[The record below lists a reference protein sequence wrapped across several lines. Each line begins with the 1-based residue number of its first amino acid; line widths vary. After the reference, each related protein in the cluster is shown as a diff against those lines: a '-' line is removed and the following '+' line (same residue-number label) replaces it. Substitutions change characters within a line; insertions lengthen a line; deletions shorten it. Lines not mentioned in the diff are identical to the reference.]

1 MLGGNPGLGRN
12 ITTQTSRTAGY
23 LFNMSASARDTNEF
37 FDQLT
42 NQVLALRVLAH
53 QRLRPLTSEQ
63 LNRRPGYDKWSA
75 AQCLEHLN
83 IVGGYYLPS
92 LKARLRLAQA
102 SGSTAGAQVR
112 SGWLGRYFTATS
124 QRSNGLGDNLL
135 RRPKQFAPTGTRL
148 TGTVVEAFNRQLDE
162 LLRLLLLAR
171 QVDAGAVRVPN
182 PLYPWLRLR
191 LTDVLEVLVAHI
203 QRYVKLAEQVAVAT
217 ADN

>member
-1 MLGGNPGLGRN
+1 
-12 ITTQTSRTAGY
+12 
-23 LFNMSASARDTNEF
+23 MSASARDTTEF

-42 NQVLALRVLAH
+42 NKVLALRVLSH

-63 LNRRPGYDKWSA
+63 LNRRPAYDKWSA

-83 IVGGYYLPS
+83 LVGGYYLPN

-112 SGWLGRYFTATS
+112 SGWLGRYFTATTKD
-124 QRSNGLGDNLL
+124 RNGLGDNLL
-135 RRPKQFAPTGTRL
+135 RRPRQYAPTGTRL
-148 TGTVVEAFNRQLDE
+148 TGTVVESFNRQLDE

-171 QVDAGAVRVPN
+171 QVDAGTVRIPN

-191 LTDVLEVLVAHI
+191 LTDVFEALVLHI
-203 QRYVKLAEQVAVAT
+203 QRYVKQAEQIAAAT
-217 ADN
+217 ANK

>member
-1 MLGGNPGLGRN
+1 
-12 ITTQTSRTAGY
+12 
-23 LFNMSASARDTNEF
+23 MSASARDTTEF

-63 LNRRPGYDKWSA
+63 LNRRPAYDKWSA

-92 LKARLRLAQA
+92 LKARLRLAHA
-102 SGSTAGAQVR
+102 KGSAAGTQVK
-112 SGWLGRYFTATS
+112 SGWLGRYFTSTA
-124 QRSNGLGDNLL
+124 QQKNGLGDNLL
-135 RRPKQFAPTGTRL
+135 RRPRQFAPTGTRL

-191 LTDVLEVLVAHI
+191 LTDVLEALVTHI
-203 QRYVKLAEQVAVAT
+203 QRYVKQAEQIAKAT
-217 ADN
+217 ADR

>member
-1 MLGGNPGLGRN
+1 MLGGNSSLGRN

-23 LFNMSASARDTNEF
+23 LFTMSASARDTNEF

-42 NQVLALRVLAH
+42 NQVLALRVLSH
-53 QRLRPLTSEQ
+53 QRLRPLSSEQ

-102 SGSTAGAQVR
+102 SGSTASAQVR

-191 LTDVLEVLVAHI
+191 LTDVLEALVTHI
-203 QRYVKLAEQVAVAT
+203 QRYVKQAEQVAVAT
-217 ADN
+217 ADK

>member
-1 MLGGNPGLGRN
+1 
-12 ITTQTSRTAGY
+12 
-23 LFNMSASARDTNEF
+23 MSASARDTTEF

-42 NQVLALRVLAH
+42 NQVLALRVLSH
-53 QRLRPLTSEQ
+53 QRLRPLSSEE
-63 LNRRPGYDKWSA
+63 LNRRPAYDKWSA

-92 LKARLRLAQA
+92 LKARLRLAHA
-102 SGSTAGAQVR
+102 KGSAAGKQVR
-112 SGWLGRYFTATS
+112 SGWLGRYFTSTT
-124 QRSNGLGDNLL
+124 QEKNGLGDNLL
-135 RRPKQFAPTGTRL
+135 RRPKQFSPTGTRL

-191 LTDVLEVLVAHI
+191 LTDVLEALVIHI
-203 QRYVKLAEQVAVAT
+203 QRYVKQAEQIAVVTAT
-217 ADN
+217 K

>member
-1 MLGGNPGLGRN
+1 
-12 ITTQTSRTAGY
+12 
-23 LFNMSASARDTNEF
+23 MSASARDTNEF

-42 NQVLALRVLAH
+42 NQVLALRVLSH

-63 LNRRPGYDKWSA
+63 LNRRPAFDKWSA

-83 IVGGYYLPS
+83 IVNGYYLPS

-102 SGSTAGAQVR
+102 SGSVAGAQVR
-112 SGWLGRYFTATS
+112 SGWLGRYFTATA
-124 QRSNGLGDNLL
+124 QRNNGLGDNLL
-135 RRPKQFAPTGTRL
+135 RRPKQFAPTGVRL

-171 QVDAGAVRVPN
+171 QVDAGTVRIPN

-191 LTDVLEVLVAHI
+191 LTDVFEALVTHMH
-203 QRYVKLAEQVAVAT
+203 RYVKQAEQAAI
-217 ADN
+217 AARK

>member
-1 MLGGNPGLGRN
+1 
-12 ITTQTSRTAGY
+12 
-23 LFNMSASARDTNEF
+23 MSASARDTNEF

-42 NQVLALRVLAH
+42 NKVLALRVLSH

-83 IVGGYYLPS
+83 LVGGYYLPN

-102 SGSTAGAQVR
+102 SGSTAGTQVR
-112 SGWLGRYFTATS
+112 SGWLGRYFTSTT
-124 QRSNGLGDNLL
+124 QDRNGLGDNLL
-135 RRPKQFAPTGTRL
+135 RRPKQYAPTGVRL
-148 TGTVVEAFNRQLDE
+148 TGTVVESFNRQLDE

-171 QVDAGAVRVPN
+171 QVDAGTVRVPN

-191 LTDVLEVLVAHI
+191 LTDVFEALVIHI
-203 QRYVKLAEQVAVAT
+203 QRYVKQAEQVAVAT
-217 ADN
+217 ANK

>member
-1 MLGGNPGLGRN
+1 
-12 ITTQTSRTAGY
+12 
-23 LFNMSASARDTNEF
+23 MSASARDTTEF

-53 QRLRPLTSEQ
+53 QRLRPLNSEQ

-102 SGSTAGAQVR
+102 KGSTAGAQVR
-112 SGWLGRYFTATS
+112 SGWLGRYFTTTT
-124 QRSNGLGDNLL
+124 QQKNGLGDNLL
-135 RRPKQFAPTGTRL
+135 RRPKQFSPTGTRL

-171 QVDAGAVRVPN
+171 QVDAGTVRVPN

-191 LTDVLEVLVAHI
+191 LTDVLEALVFHI
-203 QRYVKLAEQVAVAT
+203 QRYVTHA
-217 ADN
+217 

>member
-1 MLGGNPGLGRN
+1 
-12 ITTQTSRTAGY
+12 
-23 LFNMSASARDTNEF
+23 MSASARDTTEF

-42 NQVLALRVLAH
+42 NQVLALRVLSH

-83 IVGGYYLPS
+83 LVGGYYLPN
-92 LKARLRLAQA
+92 LKSRLRLAQA

-112 SGWLGRYFTATS
+112 SGWLGRYFTATTKD
-124 QRSNGLGDNLL
+124 RNGLGDNLL
-135 RRPKQFAPTGTRL
+135 RRPKQYAPTGTRL
-148 TGTVVEAFNRQLDE
+148 TGTVVESFNRQLDE

-171 QVDAGAVRVPN
+171 QVDAGTVRIPN

-191 LTDVLEVLVAHI
+191 LTDVFEALVLHI
-203 QRYVKLAEQVAVAT
+203 QRYVKQAEQVAVAT
-217 ADN
+217 ADK

>member
-1 MLGGNPGLGRN
+1 
-12 ITTQTSRTAGY
+12 
-23 LFNMSASARDTNEF
+23 MSASARDTTEF

-42 NQVLALRVLAH
+42 NQVLALRVLSH
-53 QRLRPLTSEQ
+53 QRLRPLSSEE
-63 LNRRPGYDKWSA
+63 LNRRPAYDKWSA

-92 LKARLRLAQA
+92 LKAHLRLAHA
-102 SGSTAGAQVR
+102 KGSAAGKQVR
-112 SGWLGRYFTATS
+112 SGWLGRYFTTTT
-124 QRSNGLGDNLL
+124 QEKNGLGDNLL
-135 RRPKQFAPTGTRL
+135 RRPKQFSPTGTRL

-191 LTDVLEVLVAHI
+191 LTDVLEALVFHI
-203 QRYVKLAEQVAVAT
+203 QRYVKQAEQVAVVTAT
-217 ADN
+217 K

>member
-1 MLGGNPGLGRN
+1 
-12 ITTQTSRTAGY
+12 
-23 LFNMSASARDTNEF
+23 MSASARDTNEF

-42 NQVLALRVLAH
+42 NQVLALRVLSH
-53 QRLRPLTSEQ
+53 QRLRPLNSEQ

-83 IVGGYYLPS
+83 IVSGYYLPS

-112 SGWLGRYFTATS
+112 SGWLGRYFTATA
-124 QRSNGLGDNLL
+124 QRNNGLGDNLL
-135 RRPKQFAPTGTRL
+135 RLPKQFAPTGTRL

-191 LTDVLEVLVAHI
+191 LTDVLEALVTHM
-203 QRYVKLAEQVAVAT
+203 QRYVKQAEQVAVAT
-217 ADN
+217 ATN

>member
-1 MLGGNPGLGRN
+1 
-12 ITTQTSRTAGY
+12 
-23 LFNMSASARDTNEF
+23 MSASARDTNEF

-42 NQVLALRVLAH
+42 NQVLALRVLSH

-63 LNRRPGYDKWSA
+63 LNRRPAFDKWSA

-83 IVGGYYLPS
+83 IVNGYYLPN

-102 SGSTAGAQVR
+102 SGSVAGAQVR
-112 SGWLGRYFTATS
+112 SGWLGRYFTATA
-124 QRSNGLGDNLL
+124 QRNNGLGDNLL
-135 RRPKQFAPTGTRL
+135 RRPKQFAPTGVRL

-171 QVDAGAVRVPN
+171 QVDAGTVRIPN

-191 LTDVLEVLVAHI
+191 LTDVFEALVTHM
-203 QRYVKLAEQVAVAT
+203 QRYVKQAEQAAIAT
-217 ADN
+217 RK

>member
-1 MLGGNPGLGRN
+1 
-12 ITTQTSRTAGY
+12 
-23 LFNMSASARDTNEF
+23 MSASARDTTEF

-53 QRLRPLTSEQ
+53 RHLRPLTSEQ
-63 LNRRPGYDKWSA
+63 LNRRPGYDNWSA

-83 IVGGYYLPS
+83 LVGGYFLPA
-92 LKARLRLAQA
+92 LKARLRLAHTK
-102 SGSTAGAQVR
+102 GSAAGQRVR
-112 SGWLGRYFTATS
+112 SGWLGRYVTHSAS
-124 QRSNGLGDNLL
+124 QHHGLGDSLL
-135 RRPKQFAPTGTRL
+135 RLPRQYAPTGTRL

-191 LTDVLEVLVAHI
+191 LTDVLEALVTHA
-203 QRYVKLAEQVAVAT
+203 QRYVKQAEQIVQAT
-217 ADN
+217 ANR

>member
-1 MLGGNPGLGRN
+1 
-12 ITTQTSRTAGY
+12 
-23 LFNMSASARDTNEF
+23 MSASTRDTTEF

-53 QRLRPLTSEQ
+53 QRLRPLSSEQ
-63 LNRRPGYDKWSA
+63 LNRRPAYDKWSA

-92 LKARLRLAQA
+92 VKARLRLAQA
-102 SGSTAGAQVR
+102 KGSTAGSQVR
-112 SGWLGRYFTATS
+112 SGWLGRYFTATA
-124 QRSNGLGDNLL
+124 QRKNGLGDNLL
-135 RRPKQFAPTGTRL
+135 RLPKQFAPTGTRL

-171 QVDAGAVRVPN
+171 QVDAGTVRVPN

-217 ADN
+217 ATK

>member
-1 MLGGNPGLGRN
+1 
-12 ITTQTSRTAGY
+12 
-23 LFNMSASARDTNEF
+23 MSASARDTTEF

-42 NQVLALRVLAH
+42 NKVLALRVLSH

-83 IVGGYYLPS
+83 LVGGYYLPN

-112 SGWLGRYFTATS
+112 SGWLGRYFTSTT
-124 QRSNGLGDNLL
+124 QDRNGLGDNLL
-135 RRPKQFAPTGTRL
+135 RRPKQYAPTGTRL
-148 TGTVVEAFNRQLDE
+148 TGTVVESFNRQLDE

-171 QVDAGAVRVPN
+171 QVDAGAVRIPN

-191 LTDVLEVLVAHI
+191 LTDVFEALVIHL
-203 QRYVKLAEQVAVAT
+203 QRYVKQAEQVAVAT
-217 ADN
+217 ANK

>member
-1 MLGGNPGLGRN
+1 
-12 ITTQTSRTAGY
+12 
-23 LFNMSASARDTNEF
+23 MSASARDTTEF

-42 NQVLALRVLAH
+42 NQVLALRVLSH

-63 LNRRPGYDKWSA
+63 LNRRPAYNKWSA

-102 SGSTAGAQVR
+102 KGSVAGAQVR
-112 SGWLGRYFTATS
+112 SGWLGRYFTTTA
-124 QRSNGLGDNLL
+124 QRKNGLGDNLL
-135 RRPKQFAPTGTRL
+135 RRPRQYAPTGTRL

-191 LTDVLEVLVAHI
+191 LTDVLEALVTHM
-203 QRYVKLAEQVAVAT
+203 QRYVKRAEQIAGALK
-217 ADN
+217 

>member
-1 MLGGNPGLGRN
+1 
-12 ITTQTSRTAGY
+12 
-23 LFNMSASARDTNEF
+23 MSASARDTTEF

-42 NQVLALRVLAH
+42 NQVLALRVLSH

-63 LNRRPGYDKWSA
+63 LNRRPAYDKWSA

-83 IVGGYYLPS
+83 ILGGYYLPS
-92 LKARLRLAQA
+92 LKARLHLAQA
-102 SGSTAGAQVR
+102 SGSAAGAQVR
-112 SGWLGRYFTATS
+112 SGWLGRYFTTTA
-124 QRSNGLGDNLL
+124 QQKNGLGDNLL
-135 RRPKQFAPTGTRL
+135 RRPRQFAPTGTRL

-191 LTDVLEVLVAHI
+191 LTDVLEALVTHL
-203 QRYVKLAEQVAVAT
+203 QRYVKQAAQTAVAT
-217 ADN
+217 ATNS

>member
-1 MLGGNPGLGRN
+1 MG
-12 ITTQTSRTAGY
+12 
-23 LFNMSASARDTNEF
+23 ASARDTTEF

-42 NQVLALRVLAH
+42 NQVLALRVLSH
-53 QRLRPLTSEQ
+53 QRLRPLSSEQ
-63 LNRRPGYDKWSA
+63 LNRRPAYDKWSA

-83 IVGGYYLPS
+83 ILGGYYLPS

-112 SGWLGRYFTATS
+112 SGWLGRYFTTTAKEK
-124 QRSNGLGDNLL
+124 NGLGDNLL
-135 RRPKQFAPTGTRL
+135 RRPRQFAPTGTRL

-171 QVDAGAVRVPN
+171 QVDAGMVRVPN

-191 LTDVLEVLVAHI
+191 LTDVLEALVTHI
-203 QRYVKLAEQVAVAT
+203 QRYVKQAEQVAKAT
-217 ADN
+217 ADK

>member
-1 MLGGNPGLGRN
+1 MG
-12 ITTQTSRTAGY
+12 
-23 LFNMSASARDTNEF
+23 ASARDTTEF

-42 NQVLALRVLAH
+42 NQVLALRVLSH
-53 QRLRPLTSEQ
+53 QRLRPLSSEQ
-63 LNRRPGYDKWSA
+63 LNRRPAYDKWSA

-83 IVGGYYLPS
+83 ILGGYYLPS

-112 SGWLGRYFTATS
+112 SGWLGRYFTTTAKEK
-124 QRSNGLGDNLL
+124 NGLGDNLL
-135 RRPKQFAPTGTRL
+135 RRPRQFAPTGTRL

-171 QVDAGAVRVPN
+171 QVDAGMVRVPN

-191 LTDVLEVLVAHI
+191 LTDVLEALVTHI
-203 QRYVKLAEQVAVAT
+203 QRYVKQAEQIAKAT
-217 ADN
+217 ADK